1 MSLDSTAI
9 VPLTDETRVEEP
21 DQEPEKPE
29 QASDVTQAQ
38 VQEPAVKSEEPEKP
52 KQASNATQAQV
63 QEPAVKS
70 EEPEKPKQAS
80 TNASTN
86 ASEASTNA
94 STNASSTNAS
104 EVTQEPASEVTQA
117 QVENQVEEQPNEPNE
132 PTVGSGLMDAIP
144 ELITSTASNV
154 ASNVAST
161 FQDAAAAIKTN
172 AVNAAV
178 GVAAAV
184 GLTEAEGKAE
194 GEAQAEG
201 EAEGK
206 AEGEE
211 GQAAATGSV
220 ILAEFPPNNR
230 EMIEN
235 GLQQF
240 NQVLASEPMES
251 HITKLETQ
259 IKTHHSGTA
268 FIKLTPTSPTD
279 ETFSGPVIV
288 SYCNLSLGGLSDFVP
303 HHNLFIFTNFPS
315 NDPLVA
321 LIETIRSYFL
331 TDLSLRGTGFE
342 LTPSLISGPRIS
354 LRLHIGSVFSVPVCT
369 VHVMNLVLVTDR
381 LPSMLAPI
389 EPEPFIYNAKPVGPY
404 NRLDLMME
412 LWMQSDAAA
421 ANEDPYAEVNAVVA
435 RGINELCVKRFATEQ
450 PNAVIQQL
458 HGAFMEVTDPKNT
471 HLVGTRLI
479 KNALIAILQ
488 NPAVQTTEQMKF
500 SDIFPS
506 GQYGAYFDELAH
518 RCDTVRAVGP
528 LMVRIGEG
536 EDSFPLSRTDII
548 VAALTAVNAAMQSAD
563 TGEGEGEGTGMG
575 HIVVG
580 GGAAVSHYIQ
590 DFLQNSETFNA
601 DAAVVQ
607 NMDQLTER
615 CRKIRMNDIDCF
627 VFGDVPRQF
636 LLLFSIYMMI
646 LYDNFYERPKR
657 YNKTI
662 PESQVAN
669 MRFNLSS
676 GSDDHIDLF
685 MYGNRKNDANTQL
698 ISKRLQKNPKVQ
710 IVTQET
716 KCFSQLVHP
725 VCSLVAKGE
734 GEGETHAQT
743 TCKDDSYYM
752 QPIDLVK
759 KDIQEFIDLY
769 RISLYTPD
777 QIPPPDDLSAMVR
790 RQYTSDNMVS
800 MKTVMLDLICIFCDE
815 GQSLFIRIFMA
826 RKNPKDFSR
835 LRVFIDVYLLHLV
848 RTNAPAFVAV
858 KDDFIAAVE
867 RLRDKMD
874 ALNTKYYLEQ
884 GNIAAINAETAAQVT
899 QDRADFLTLLRDI
912 GRRVV
917 TLPDPLDDRVP
928 VKFQSVIGANT
939 VAFFKKNRTMKYR
952 FNMNLHMKE
961 LVSLYQ
967 GTDVLSQ
974 AHATQCRAWLDRVF
988 SRIKFSTDAEAFFES
1003 KLEQAISPVNPDGNR
1018 KIGFKDMPLRSSFM
1032 LRLHDA
1038 LKSVKAHEG
1047 VFRKFGQMF
1056 TVMLR
1061 PIREHVARYGML
1073 PTAQYVGLVDGV
1085 YGTNEK
1091 RRLFPTLVRD
1101 VFLSDEVERNPE
1113 NMDASIML
1121 TELNKR
1127 NNVYDKYDDA
1137 VKEEIG
1143 RILLE
1148 YARDYMGKLRGGG
1161 KTRRKKQ
1168 MQLHK
1173 KTRTS
1178 RKKVSAATRKRRT
1191 NFRMK
1196 HRHTRARMN
1205 A

>member
-1 MSLDSTAI
+1 MDTI
-9 VPLTDETRVEEP
+9 P
-21 DQEPEKPE
+21 D
-29 QASDVTQAQ
+29 
-38 VQEPAVKSEEPEKP
+38 
-52 KQASNATQAQV
+52 
-63 QEPAVKS
+63 
-70 EEPEKPKQAS
+70 
-80 TNASTN
+80 
-86 ASEASTNA
+86 
-94 STNASSTNAS
+94 
-104 EVTQEPASEVTQA
+104 
-117 QVENQVEEQPNEPNE
+117 
-132 PTVGSGLMDAIP
+132 
-144 ELITSTASNV
+144 LITSTAS
-154 ASNVAST
+154 SVAST
-161 FQDAAAAIKTN
+161 IQDAATAIKTN
-172 AVNAAV
+172 AVDAVV
-178 GVAAAV
+178 GVAAAA
-184 GLTEAEGKAE
+184 GLTEESATLKEEGATMKEE
-194 GEAQAEG
+194 GATM
-201 EAEGK
+201 K
-206 AEGEE
+206 EE
-211 GQAAATGSV
+211 GQAVIGSD
-220 ILAEFPPNNR
+220 IPTEYSSNNR
-230 EMIEN
+230 EMIEK

-240 NQVLASEPMES
+240 NQVFASEPMES
-251 HITKLETQ
+251 RLTNLETT
-259 IKTHHSGTA
+259 IKMSHPDTA
-268 FIKLTPTSPTD
+268 FIKLTPTSSTD

-288 SYCNLSLGGLSDFVP
+288 SYCNPSLGGLSDFVP
-303 HHNLFIFTNFPS
+303 HHNLFIFTNFDS

-321 LIETIRSYFL
+321 LIDTIHRHFL
-331 TDLSLRGTGFE
+331 TDLSLHGNGFE
-342 LTPSLISGPRIS
+342 LKPSLIPGPRIS
-354 LRLHIGSVFSVPVCT
+354 LRLYIGSVFSAPVCT
-369 VHVMNLVLVTDR
+369 VHVMNLVLIAER

-389 EPEPFIYNAKPVGPY
+389 EPEPFIYNAKPIGPY

-412 LWMQSDAAA
+412 LWNTAH
-421 ANEDPYAEVNAVVA
+421 EDPYAEVNAVVA
-435 RGINELCVKRFATEQ
+435 RGINELCVKRFATETP

-471 HLVGTRLI
+471 HWVGTHMI

-488 NPAVQTTEQMKF
+488 NPAVQTTEKMRF

-506 GQYGAYFDELAH
+506 GQYGEYFDELAH

-528 LMVRIGEG
+528 LMVRIGEN
-536 EDSFPLSRTDII
+536 SFPLSRTDII

-563 TGEGEGEGTGMG
+563 TGEGMG

-590 DFLQNSETFNA
+590 DFLRDADEQMFNA
-601 DAAVVQ
+601 ADVVQ

-662 PESQVAN
+662 AESQVAK
-669 MRFNLSS
+669 MRFKLSS
-676 GSDDHIDLF
+676 DWDDHIDLF

-716 KCFSQLVHP
+716 RCFSQIVHP
-725 VCSLVAKGE
+725 VCSSAE
-734 GEGETHAQT
+734 GGQT
-743 TCKDDSYYM
+743 MCNDDSYYM

-800 MKTVMLDLICIFCDE
+800 LKTVMLDLICIFCDE

-826 RKNPKDFSR
+826 RKNPKDFAR
-835 LRVFIDVYLLHLV
+835 LRVFIDVYLLYLV
-848 RTNAPAFVAV
+848 RSNAEVFTQV
-858 KDDFIAAVE
+858 KDDFVAAVG

-899 QDRADFLTLLRDI
+899 QDRAEFLTLLRDI

-917 TLPDPLDDRVP
+917 ALPDPLDDRVP
-928 VKFQSVIGANT
+928 VKFQSVVGANT
-939 VAFFKKNRTMKYR
+939 VAFFQKNRTMKYR
-952 FNMNLHMKE
+952 FNMNSHMVD

-1038 LKSVKAHEG
+1038 LKSVRAHEA
-1047 VFRKFGQMF
+1047 VFRKFGEMF

-1085 YGTNEK
+1085 YDMNEK

-1101 VFLSDEVERNPE
+1101 VFLSEEVERNPE

-1148 YARDYMGKLRGGG
+1148 YASGYMDKLRGGG

-1168 MQLHK
+1168 RQLHK

-1178 RKKVSAATRKRRT
+1178 RKNVGAATRKRRT

-1196 HRHTRARMN
+1196 HRYTRARMN

>member
-1 MSLDSTAI
+1 MK
-9 VPLTDETRVEEP
+9 E
-21 DQEPEKPE
+21 
-29 QASDVTQAQ
+29 
-38 VQEPAVKSEEPEKP
+38 
-52 KQASNATQAQV
+52 
-63 QEPAVKS
+63 
-70 EEPEKPKQAS
+70 
-80 TNASTN
+80 
-86 ASEASTNA
+86 
-94 STNASSTNAS
+94 
-104 EVTQEPASEVTQA
+104 
-117 QVENQVEEQPNEPNE
+117 
-132 PTVGSGLMDAIP
+132 
-144 ELITSTASNV
+144 
-154 ASNVAST
+154 
-161 FQDAAAAIKTN
+161 
-172 AVNAAV
+172 
-178 GVAAAV
+178 
-184 GLTEAEGKAE
+184 EGKAE
-194 GEAQAEG
+194 EPTRSELQAVN
-201 EAEGK
+201 
-206 AEGEE
+206 
-211 GQAAATGSV
+211 GSD
-220 ILAEFPPNNR
+220 ILTEFSSNKR
-230 EMIEN
+230 EMIEK

-240 NQVLASEPMES
+240 NQLFASEPMES
-251 HITKLETQ
+251 RLTNLETR
-259 IKTHHSGTA
+259 IKMSNPDTA

-303 HHNLFIFTNFPS
+303 HHNLFLFTNFPS

-321 LIETIRSYFL
+321 LIETIHRHFL
-331 TDLSLRGTGFE
+331 TELAFHGNGFE
-342 LTPSLISGPRIS
+342 LKPSLIPGPRIC
-354 LRLHIGSVFSVPVCT
+354 LRLHIGDVFNVPVCT
-369 VHVMNLVLVTDR
+369 VHVMNLVLITDR

-389 EPEPFIYNAKPVGPY
+389 EPEPFIYNAKPIGPY

-412 LWMQSDAAA
+412 LWLQSDAAH
-421 ANEDPYAEVNAVVA
+421 EDPYAEVNAVVA
-435 RGINELCVKRFATEQ
+435 RGINELCVKRFATEP
-450 PNAVIQQL
+450 PNSVIQQL
-458 HGAFMEVTDPKNT
+458 HGAFMEVTDPKST
-471 HLVGTRLI
+471 HLVGAHMI

-488 NPAVQTTEQMKF
+488 NPAVQTTEKMRF

-518 RCDTVRAVGP
+518 RCDTAHAVGP
-528 LMVRIGEG
+528 LMVRIGEN
-536 EDSFPLSRTDII
+536 SFPLSRTDII
-548 VAALTAVNAAMQSAD
+548 VAALTAVNAAMKSAGQGKGASASASESVSENQ
-563 TGEGEGEGTGMG
+563 GEGMG

-590 DFLQNSETFNA
+590 DFLRDADEQMFNA
-601 DAAVVQ
+601 ADVVQ
-607 NMDQLTER
+607 NMDQLMER

-636 LLLFSIYMMI
+636 LLLFSIYMLI

-662 PESQVAN
+662 AESQGAK
-669 MRFNLSS
+669 MQFRLSS
-676 GSDDHIDLF
+676 ESDDHIYLF

-716 KCFSQLVHP
+716 KCFSQIVHP
-725 VCSLVAKGE
+725 ICDSAADG
-734 GEGETHAQT
+734 QT
-743 TCKDDSYYM
+743 MCKDDAYYM

-800 MKTVMLDLICIFCDE
+800 LKTVMLDLICIFCDE

-826 RKNPKDFSR
+826 RKNPKDFAR
-835 LRVFIDVYLLHLV
+835 LRVFIDVYLLYLV
-848 RTNAPAFVAV
+848 RSNAEAFATV
-858 KDDFIAAVE
+858 KDDFIAAVG

-917 TLPDPLDDRVP
+917 ALPDPLDDRVP

-952 FNMNLHMKE
+952 FNMNVHMKG

-967 GTDVLSQ
+967 GTDVLSP

-1038 LKSVKAHEG
+1038 LKSVKADEG
-1047 VFRKFGQMF
+1047 VFRKYGQMF

-1085 YGTNEK
+1085 YDMNEK

-1101 VFLSDEVERNPE
+1101 VFLSEEVRINPE

-1121 TELNKR
+1121 TELNKW

-1168 MQLHK
+1168 KQLHK
-1173 KTRTS
+1173 KTRTKGVLTS
-1178 RKKVSAATRKRRT
+1178 GARTHKRRT

-1196 HRHTRARMN
+1196 HRYTRTRTN

>member
-9 VPLTDETRVEEP
+9 VPLNDETRVEEP
-21 DQEPEKPE
+21 DQEPEK
-29 QASDVTQAQ
+29 
-38 VQEPAVKSEEPEKP
+38 QE
-52 KQASNATQAQV
+52 
-63 QEPAVKS
+63 
-70 EEPEKPKQAS
+70 QAS

-86 ASEASTNA
+86 ASEVTQA
-94 STNASSTNAS
+94 
-104 EVTQEPASEVTQA
+104 EVTQE
-117 QVENQVEEQPNEPNE
+117 QVENQVEEQPPNEPNE

-184 GLTEAEGKAE
+184 GLTEAEGTAEGEAEGEGKAEVKAE

-201 EAEGK
+201 K
-206 AEGEE
+206 AEGE
-211 GQAAATGSV
+211 ATGSV

-251 HITKLETQ
+251 HITKLETRIQ
-259 IKTHHSGTA
+259 THHSGTA

-303 HHNLFIFTNFPS
+303 HHNLFIFTNFTS

-563 TGEGEGEGTGMG
+563 TGEGEGTGMG

-590 DFLQNSETFNA
+590 DFLQNSEMFNA

-734 GEGETHAQT
+734 GETHAQT

-777 QIPPPDDLSAMVR
+777 QITPPAELSAMVR

-826 RKNPKDFSR
+826 RKNPKDFAR

-848 RTNAPAFVAV
+848 RSNAGAFVAV

-952 FNMNLHMKE
+952 FNMKLHMKE

-974 AHATQCRAWLDRVF
+974 AHATQCRTWLDRVF

-1018 KIGFKDMPLRSSFM
+1018 KIGFKDMPIRSSFM

-1038 LKSVKAHEG
+1038 LKSVRAHEG
-1047 VFRKFGQMF
+1047 VFRKFGEMF

-1121 TELNKR
+1121 LELNKR
-1127 NNVYDKYDDA
+1127 NNVYDNYDDA

-1161 KTRRKKQ
+1161 KTRRKMQ
-1168 MQLHK
+1168 GQLHK

-1178 RKKVSAATRKRRT
+1178 RKKVSAATRKRRPQ
-1191 NFRMK
+1191 FRMK
-1196 HRHTRARMN
+1196 HRCTRTRG
-1205 A
+1205 

>member
-1 MSLDSTAI
+1 MSLESSAI
-9 VPLTDETRVEEP
+9 VPLIDDDDETRVEE
-21 DQEPEKPE
+21 EPETQAPDSQVKPE
-29 QASDVTQAQ
+29 EQAPVSQVKPEEQAPVSQ
-38 VQEPAVKSEEPEKP
+38 VKPEEQAPEVKPEEQAPEVKP
-52 KQASNATQAQV
+52 EEQAPDSQAPVSQVVVKQAPDSQVKTEEQAPESQLKTDEQAPEVKPAEQVNVDQAATQAADSQV
-63 QEPAVKS
+63 
-70 EEPEKPKQAS
+70 
-80 TNASTN
+80 
-86 ASEASTNA
+86 
-94 STNASSTNAS
+94 
-104 EVTQEPASEVTQA
+104 
-117 QVENQVEEQPNEPNE
+117 PN
-132 PTVGSGLMDAIP
+132 VGSSLMDAIP
-144 ELITSTASNV
+144 DLITSTAS
-154 ASNVAST
+154 SVAST
-161 FQDAAAAIKTN
+161 IQDAATAIKTN
-172 AVNAAV
+172 AVDAVV
-178 GVAAAV
+178 GVAAAA
-184 GLTEAEGKAE
+184 GLTEEGATMKEEGQGKGKAE
-194 GEAQAEG
+194 AQAVI
-201 EAEGK
+201 
-206 AEGEE
+206 
-211 GQAAATGSV
+211 GSD
-220 ILAEFPPNNR
+220 IPTEYSSNNR
-230 EMIEN
+230 EMIEK

-240 NQVLASEPMES
+240 NQVFASEPME
-251 HITKLETQ
+251 TRLANLETNIQ
-259 IKTHHSGTA
+259 TNHPDTA

-288 SYCNLSLGGLSDFVP
+288 SYCNPSLGGLSDFVP

-321 LIETIRSYFL
+321 LIDTIHRHFL
-331 TDLSLRGTGFE
+331 TELAFHGNGFE
-342 LTPSLISGPRIS
+342 LKPALISGPRIS
-354 LRLHIGSVFSVPVCT
+354 LRLHIGSVFSAPVCT
-369 VHVMNLVLVTDR
+369 VHVMNLVLIAER

-389 EPEPFIYNAKPVGPY
+389 EPEPFIYNAKPIGPY

-412 LWMQSDAAA
+412 LWNTAH
-421 ANEDPYAEVNAVVA
+421 EDPYAEVNAVVA
-435 RGINELCVKRFATEQ
+435 RGINELCVKRFATEP

-458 HGAFMEVTDPKNT
+458 HGAFMDVTDPKNT
-471 HLVGTRLI
+471 HWVGTHMI

-488 NPAVQTTEQMKF
+488 NPAVQTTEKMRF

-528 LMVRIGEG
+528 LMVRIGSNE
-536 EDSFPLSRTDII
+536 ESSFPLSRTDII

-563 TGEGEGEGTGMG
+563 TGEGTAGMG

-590 DFLQNSETFNA
+590 DFLRDADEQMFNA
-601 DAAVVQ
+601 ADVVQ

-662 PESQVAN
+662 AESQVAK
-669 MRFNLSS
+669 MQFKLSS
-676 GSDDHIDLF
+676 ESDDHIDLF

-716 KCFSQLVHP
+716 KCFSQIVHP
-725 VCSLVAKGE
+725 VCSSAE
-734 GEGETHAQT
+734 GEGDTHAQT
-743 TCKDDSYYM
+743 MCKDDSYYM

-800 MKTVMLDLICIFCDE
+800 LKTVMLDLICIFCDE

-826 RKNPKDFSR
+826 RKNPKDFAR
-835 LRVFIDVYLLHLV
+835 LRVFIDVYLLYLV
-848 RTNAPAFVAV
+848 RSNAEAFATV
-858 KDDFIAAVE
+858 KDDFIAAVG

-917 TLPDPLDDRVP
+917 ALPDPLDDRVP

-939 VAFFKKNRTMKYR
+939 VAFFQKNRTMKYR
-952 FNMNLHMKE
+952 FNMNSHMVE

-974 AHATQCRAWLDRVF
+974 AHATQCRTWLDRVF

-1038 LKSVKAHEG
+1038 LKSVRAHEG

-1085 YGTNEK
+1085 YDMNEK

-1101 VFLSDEVERNPE
+1101 VFLSEEVERRPE

-1148 YARDYMGKLRGGG
+1148 YARNYMGKLRGGG

-1168 MQLHK
+1168 RRLHK

-1196 HRHTRARMN
+1196 HRHTRTRTN

>member
-1 MSLDSTAI
+1 
-9 VPLTDETRVEEP
+9 
-21 DQEPEKPE
+21 
-29 QASDVTQAQ
+29 
-38 VQEPAVKSEEPEKP
+38 
-52 KQASNATQAQV
+52 
-63 QEPAVKS
+63 
-70 EEPEKPKQAS
+70 
-80 TNASTN
+80 
-86 ASEASTNA
+86 
-94 STNASSTNAS
+94 
-104 EVTQEPASEVTQA
+104 
-117 QVENQVEEQPNEPNE
+117 
-132 PTVGSGLMDAIP
+132 MD
-144 ELITSTASNV
+144 
-154 ASNVAST
+154 
-161 FQDAAAAIKTN
+161 
-172 AVNAAV
+172 
-178 GVAAAV
+178 
-184 GLTEAEGKAE
+184 
-194 GEAQAEG
+194 
-201 EAEGK
+201 
-206 AEGEE
+206 
-211 GQAAATGSV
+211 
-220 ILAEFPPNNR
+220 
-230 EMIEN
+230 
-235 GLQQF
+235 
-240 NQVLASEPMES
+240 
-251 HITKLETQ
+251 KLETQ
-259 IKTHHSGTA
+259 IKTHHSDTA
-268 FIKLTPTSPTD
+268 FIRLTPTSPTD

-288 SYCNLSLGGLSDFVP
+288 FYYNPSLGGLSDFVP
-303 HHNLFIFTNFPS
+303 HHNLFIFTNFQT
-315 NDPLVA
+315 NDALVA

-331 TDLSLRGTGFE
+331 TDMSLRGTGFE
-342 LTPSLISGPRIS
+342 LKSSLISGPRIS

-369 VHVMNLVLVTDR
+369 VHVMNLVLITER

-563 TGEGEGEGTGMG
+563 TGEGEGTAGMG

-590 DFLQNSETFNA
+590 DFLQSREMFNA

-646 LYDNFYERPKR
+646 MYDNFYERPKR
-657 YNKTI
+657 YNQRI
-662 PESQVAN
+662 AESQVAK
-669 MRFNLSS
+669 MRFKLSS
-676 GSDDHIDLF
+676 ESDDHIDLF

-716 KCFSQLVHP
+716 KCFSQIVHP
-725 VCSLVAKGE
+725 VCSFVAKGE
-734 GEGETHAQT
+734 GEGEGEGE
-743 TCKDDSYYM
+743 CKDDSYHM

-759 KDIQEFIDLY
+759 KDLQEFIDLY

-777 QIPPPDDLSAMVR
+777 QIPPPDDLEAMVR

-826 RKNPKDFSR
+826 RKNPKDFAR
-835 LRVFIDVYLLHLV
+835 LRVFIDVYLLYLM
-848 RTNAPAFVAV
+848 RSNGEAFAAV

-867 RLRDKMD
+867 RLRDKME

-917 TLPDPLDDRVP
+917 ALPDPLDDRVP

-967 GTDVLSQ
+967 GMDATGLLSQ

-1018 KIGFKDMPLRSSFM
+1018 KIGFKDMPIRSSFM

-1038 LKSVKAHEG
+1038 LKSVRAHED
-1047 VFRKFGQMF
+1047 VFRKFSEMF
-1056 TVMLR
+1056 TDMLR

-1073 PTAQYVGLVDGV
+1073 PTAQYVGIMDGV
-1085 YGTNEK
+1085 YDTNEK

-1101 VFLSDEVERNPE
+1101 VFLSEEVKRNPE

-1121 TELNKR
+1121 TELNR
-1127 NNVYDKYDDA
+1127 RTNVYDKYDDV

-1161 KTRRKKQ
+1161 KTRRKRQ
-1168 MQLHK
+1168 GQRMLHA
-1173 KTRTS
+1173 KTRSS
-1178 RKKVSAATRKRRT
+1178 REKGSAATRKRRPQ
-1191 NFRMK
+1191 FRMK
-1196 HRHTRARMN
+1196 HRHTRTRG
-1205 A
+1205 

>member
-1 MSLDSTAI
+1 M
-9 VPLTDETRVEEP
+9 
-21 DQEPEKPE
+21 
-29 QASDVTQAQ
+29 
-38 VQEPAVKSEEPEKP
+38 
-52 KQASNATQAQV
+52 
-63 QEPAVKS
+63 
-70 EEPEKPKQAS
+70 
-80 TNASTN
+80 
-86 ASEASTNA
+86 
-94 STNASSTNAS
+94 
-104 EVTQEPASEVTQA
+104 
-117 QVENQVEEQPNEPNE
+117 PN
-132 PTVGSGLMDAIP
+132 VGSSLMDAIP
-144 ELITSTASNV
+144 DLITSTAS
-154 ASNVAST
+154 SVAST
-161 FQDAAAAIKTN
+161 IQDAATAIKTN
-172 AVNAAV
+172 AVDAVV
-178 GVAAAV
+178 GVAAAA
-184 GLTEAEGKAE
+184 GLTEEGATMKEESQGQGKAE
-194 GEAQAEG
+194 AQAVS
-201 EAEGK
+201 
-206 AEGEE
+206 
-211 GQAAATGSV
+211 GSD
-220 ILAEFPPNNR
+220 IPTEYSSNNR
-230 EMIEN
+230 EMIEK

-240 NQVLASEPMES
+240 NQVFASEPLES
-251 HITKLETQ
+251 RLTNLETT
-259 IKTHHSGTA
+259 IKMSHPDTA

-288 SYCNLSLGGLSDFVP
+288 SYCNPSLGGLSDFVP

-321 LIETIRSYFL
+321 LIETIHRHFL
-331 TDLSLRGTGFE
+331 TELALHGNGFE
-342 LTPSLISGPRIS
+342 LKPSLISGPRIS

-369 VHVMNLVLVTDR
+369 VHVMNLVLIAER

-389 EPEPFIYNAKPVGPY
+389 EPEPFIYNAKPIGPY

-412 LWMQSDAAA
+412 LWMQSDTAH
-421 ANEDPYAEVNAVVA
+421 EDPYAEVNAVVA
-435 RGINELCVKRFATEQ
+435 RGINELCVKRFATEP

-458 HGAFMEVTDPKNT
+458 HGAFMEVTDPENT
-471 HLVGTRLI
+471 HWVGTHMI

-488 NPAVQTTEQMKF
+488 NPAVQTTEKMRF

-528 LMVRIGEG
+528 LMVHIGEN
-536 EDSFPLSRTDII
+536 SFPLSRTDII

-563 TGEGEGEGTGMG
+563 TGEGTAGMG

-590 DFLQNSETFNA
+590 DFLRDADDQMFNA
-601 DAAVVQ
+601 ADVVQ

-627 VFGDVPRQF
+627 VFGDVSRQF

-657 YNKTI
+657 YNKTVA
-662 PESQVAN
+662 ESQVAK
-669 MRFNLSS
+669 MQFKLSS
-676 GSDDHIDLF
+676 ESDDHIDLF

-716 KCFSQLVHP
+716 KCFSQIVHP
-725 VCSLVAKGE
+725 VCSSAE
-734 GEGETHAQT
+734 GEGDTHVQT
-743 TCKDDSYYM
+743 MCKDDSYYM

-777 QIPPPDDLSAMVR
+777 QIPPPDELSAMVR

-800 MKTVMLDLICIFCDE
+800 LKTVMLDLICIFCDE

-826 RKNPKDFSR
+826 RKNPKDFAR
-835 LRVFIDVYLLHLV
+835 LRVFIDVYLLYLV
-848 RTNAPAFVAV
+848 RSNAEAFAQV
-858 KDDFIAAVE
+858 KDEFIAAVG

-917 TLPDPLDDRVP
+917 ALPDPLDDRVP

-939 VAFFKKNRTMKYR
+939 VAFFQKNRTMKYR
-952 FNMNLHMKE
+952 FNMNSHMVE

-974 AHATQCRAWLDRVF
+974 AHATQCRTWLDRVF

-1038 LKSVKAHEG
+1038 LKSVRAHEG
-1047 VFRKFGQMF
+1047 VFRKFSQMF

-1085 YGTNEK
+1085 YDMNEK

-1101 VFLSDEVERNPE
+1101 VFLSEEVERRPE

-1148 YARDYMGKLRGGG
+1148 YAREYMGKLRGGG

-1168 MQLHK
+1168 RQLHK